1 MRASGLWWYRGMNVS
16 PAGSVSRWAVIG
28 AAVAALAACGQAGAG
43 GERVCTEIGAPSG
56 LRVAVAPSDAA
67 DAASASLRVC
77 WDGTCRDVSLDL
89 APQSVSVPMGCEGDD
104 PDAVCSASASPD
116 GSKGGFAPVEGLP
129 KQPVRV
135 VFALLDSGGR
145 TILTQDLGV
154 TPEATYP
161 NGEDCPE
168 GGAQAALTV
177 AGGKVTAG

>member
-43 GERVCTEIGAPSG
+43 ANACARRSA
-56 LRVAVAPSDAA
+56 LRPGCGSPWSPSDAA

-89 APQSVSVPMGCEGDD
+89 APQSVSVPMGCEGDE

>member
-1 MRASGLWWYRGMNVS
+1 MSAPSASGGPGVRRVRASGLWWYRGMNVS

-67 DAASASLRVC
+67 
-77 WDGTCRDVSLDL
+77 G
-89 APQSVSVPMGCEGDD
+89 
-104 PDAVCSASASPD
+104 SASASPD